1 VSESAA
7 PAPSP
12 GRAVDQ
18 NLPNGDRLAAAYL
31 LGIADDAM
39 VYAQRL
45 GEWLTNAPQI
55 EEDMALAN
63 VSLDLLGQARGL
75 YPHIGVLD
83 GSGRSEDDFAMLRDE
98 RQWRNVHLVEQ
109 SLAGFGFEMARLL
122 WFSTYQAE
130 LYAAASGS
138 SDETFRA
145 VAAKAVKEV
154 AYHHD
159 HARQWVLR
167 LGDGT
172 EESHRRM
179 QEALEA
185 VLPFLAELFDDD
197 PISVAATEAGVA
209 VRPSSLHDAVVDRV
223 AAVVQEATLT
233 LPNDSRWRSRGGRQ
247 GVHSTPMGYLLA
259 EMQHLAR
266 SHRGA
271 TW

>member
-1 VSESAA
+1 
-7 PAPSP
+7 
-12 GRAVDQ
+12 
-18 NLPNGDRLAAAYL
+18 
-31 LGIADDAM
+31 
-39 VYAQRL
+39 
-45 GEWLTNAPQI
+45 
-55 EEDMALAN
+55 
-63 VSLDLLGQARGL
+63 
-75 YPHIGVLD
+75 
-83 GSGRSEDDFAMLRDE
+83 
-98 RQWRNVHLVEQ
+98 
-109 SLAGFGFEMARLL
+109 MARLL
-122 WFSTYQAE
+122 CFSTYQAE
-130 LYAAASGS
+130 LYAAAAGS
-138 SDETFRA
+138 SDETFRG

-247 GVHSTPMGYLLA
+247 GGHSTPMGYLLA